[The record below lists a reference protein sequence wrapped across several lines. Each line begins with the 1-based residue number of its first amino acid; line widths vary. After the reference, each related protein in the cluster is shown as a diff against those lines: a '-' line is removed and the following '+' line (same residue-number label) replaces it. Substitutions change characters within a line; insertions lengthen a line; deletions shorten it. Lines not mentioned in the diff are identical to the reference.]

1 MNCNRGELSDFLEFE
16 GVIKMKIKKIY
27 LENFRCFENEK
38 IDLPENLLVLVGNNG
53 SGKTAILDALAVALG
68 GFLGGFDG
76 VKSREILTDEVR
88 LQHYERG
95 SVIDSQPQYPLRV
108 TCEAIIQD
116 HPYTWTRALNKEG
129 GRTTRNEAKA
139 IMKYAEKVQKE
150 VRQGNDQIVLPII
163 SYYGTGRLWVQKKQK
178 TEETLAR
185 LQSRFLGYADCLDP
199 ASNEKLMTKWFEK
212 MTLIHFQEGKEPAE
226 LRAVKDVLKYCL
238 RNIDGNETNN
248 READILFSA
257 KTAELEITFM
267 NGNGN
272 KERLPFRMLSDGY
285 RNTLGMIADIAYRMA
300 VLNPQLLENVT
311 RKAPGVVL
319 IDEIDLH
326 LHPKWQRHIIADL
339 RAIFPQVQ
347 FIVTTHSPN
356 ILTTIEKENAIII
369 DDCGIVE
376 KTPYTYGRDINSIL
390 YDLMEVK
397 LRPNDVQM
405 QIDKFYELLEKE
417 DFQQAEEKL
426 NELSQL
432 MGENDS
438 EIVRAKTMLNFERL

>member
-1 MNCNRGELSDFLEFE
+1 MR
-16 GVIKMKIKKIY
+16 IKSIN
-27 LENFRCFENEK
+27 LENFRCFKNEK
-38 IDLPENLLVLVGNNG
+38 INLAEDFTVLVGDNG

-68 GFLGGFDG
+68 GLLGGFEG

-88 LQHYERG
+88 LEHYERG

-116 HPYTWTRALNKEG
+116 HLYTWTRALNKEG

-139 IMKYAEKVQKE
+139 IIKYAEKVQKE
-150 VRQGNDQIVLPII
+150 VRQGNNQTLLPII

-185 LQSRFLGYADCLDP
+185 LQQRFLGYTDCLDP
-199 ASNEKLMTKWFEK
+199 ASNEKLMTKWFKK
-212 MTLIHFQEGKEPAE
+212 MTLIHFQDEKEPAE

-238 RNIDGNETNN
+238 RNVDGNETDH
-248 READILFSA
+248 REVDIFFSA
-257 KTAELEITFM
+257 KTDELEVTFVDRD
-267 NGNGN
+267 GN

-300 VLNPQLLENVT
+300 VLNPQLLEGVT
-311 RKAPGVVL
+311 QETPGVVL

-326 LHPKWQRHIIADL
+326 LHPKWQRHIVSDL
-339 RAIFPQVQ
+339 KAIFPKVQ

-356 ILTTIEKENAIII
+356 ILTTIPKENVIII
-369 DDCGIVE
+369 DDCRIVE

-397 LRPNDVQM
+397 LRPNDVQT

-417 DFQQAEEKL
+417 DFQQAEQKL
-426 NELSQL
+426 TELSQL

-438 EIVRAKTMLNFERL
+438 EIVRAKTMLNFERP

>member
-1 MNCNRGELSDFLEFE
+1 MR
-16 GVIKMKIKKIY
+16 IKSIN
-27 LENFRCFENEK
+27 LENFRCFKNEK
-38 IDLPENLLVLVGNNG
+38 INLTEDFTVLVGDNG

-68 GFLGGFDG
+68 GVLGGFDG

-88 LQHYERG
+88 LEHYERG

-108 TCEAIIQD
+108 TCEAIIEDQL
-116 HPYTWTRALNKEG
+116 YTWTRALNKEG

-139 IMKYAEKVQKE
+139 IIKYAEKIQKE
-150 VRQGNDQIVLPII
+150 IRQGNVRTLLPIV

-178 TEETLAR
+178 TEETLAK
-185 LQSRFLGYADCLDP
+185 LQSRFLGYTDCLDP
-199 ASNEKLMTKWFEK
+199 ASNEKLMTKWFKK
-212 MTLIHFQEGKEPAE
+212 MTLIHFQEEKEPAE

-238 RNIDGNETNN
+238 RNVDGNETAH
-248 READILFSA
+248 REVDIIFSA
-257 KTAELEITFM
+257 KTDELEVTFKDE
-267 NGNGN
+267 NDN

-300 VLNPQLLENVT
+300 VLNPQLSGGVT
-311 RKAPGVVL
+311 QETPGVVL

-326 LHPKWQRHIIADL
+326 LHPKWQRHIVSDL
-339 RAIFPQVQ
+339 KTIFPKVQ
-347 FIVTTHSPN
+347 FIVTTHSPI
-356 ILTTIEKENAIII
+356 ILTTIPKENVIII
-369 DDCGIVE
+369 DDCHIVE

-397 LRPNDVQM
+397 LRPNDVQT

-417 DFQQAEEKL
+417 DFKQAEQKL
-426 NELSQL
+426 VELSQL

-438 EIVRAKTMLNFERL
+438 EIVRAKTMLNFERP